1 MGIAD
6 LISGMRRRAVL
17 TKEFTDEDIAST
29 KVVERK
35 KSANERLLDSMV
47 KKEREEA
54 IKKEIERRTKI
65 EENNYWHKD
74 TMHQKD
80 LFNNPNGNSLLKQQ
94 SLFGVGK

>member
-1 MGIAD
+1 MIKRI
-6 LISGMRRRAVL
+6 LEKMRNKKAKFQQL
-17 TKEFTDEDIAST
+17 QEDDRLGKI
-29 KVVERK
+29 VEERK